1 MAPNAVP
8 SVWNPR
14 YREIDENFAGIDTR
28 VLAREN
34 EMDQARGG
42 RGSLDERLDEM
53 DGRIGSGG
61 VVPRVQGGEVIF
73 YNRGVKNGL
82 WVSSS
87 SASRSLD
94 FTAGTFFIGGRL
106 YGMGARTNGNG
117 VSVPPNPGST
127 AQTCEVYLRINGD
140 SIDFQ
145 CSPLGQSAPA
155 DAVPLW
161 RLTIPAGN
169 TAANDANLINVGLA
183 YIGREEIHFPV
194 LLRTPPSTL
203 VSLPVP
209 LPNANWHIDLD
220 VVEAQGASVGPEH
233 LIVAARASNGF
244 RLTLAH
250 TADAVKVRY
259 TVTHM
264 GV

>member
-1 MAPNAVP
+1 M
-8 SVWNPR
+8 
-14 YREIDENFAGIDTR
+14 
-28 VLAREN
+28 
-34 EMDQARGG
+34 
-42 RGSLDERLDEM
+42 
-53 DGRIGSGG
+53 
-61 VVPRVQGGEVIF
+61 IF
-73 YNRGVKNGL
+73 YNRGWKNGL
-82 WVSSS
+82 SVSKSR

-106 YGMGARTNGNG
+106 YGMGARTNGA
-117 VSVPPNPGST
+117 SVPSNPGGT
-127 AQTCEVYLRINGD
+127 AQTCELYLRINGD

-145 CSPLGQSAPA
+145 CSPLGQSAPV
-155 DAVPLW
+155 DAVVLC

-169 TAANDANLINVGLA
+169 TVVNDANLDHVTLRDIRR
-183 YIGREEIHFPV
+183 YETKFPV
-194 LLRTPPSTL
+194 LLRNPPSTL

-220 VVEAQGASVGPEH
+220 VVEAQGGSVGREH
-233 LIVAARASNGF
+233 LIVEARASNGF